1 LEGRFWGIEPA
12 PYHIVNL
19 LWHALNA
26 ALLWRVLARLKVPG
40 AWLAA
45 ALFALHP
52 VNVESVAWVT
62 EQKNT
67 QAMFFFLGAVW
78 CYLRFEDTGRRRW
91 YWLATGAFALALAA
105 KSAVVVLPVVLL
117 GLAWWRRG
125 RITRVDVMR
134 SICFF
139 ILAALAVAVAL
150 PLQSQRAAD
159 DLGALEAGPGFRVA
173 RAAGEVW
180 FYLFKDV
187 LPLNLVSIYPKWS
200 IHAAEPLSYLPAVL
214 LVGLFALLWRFRQ
227 SWGKPLL
234 FALGYFVLMLLPVL
248 GLFEIS
254 LSRYSWVADHW
265 QYFAIIG
272 PIALLASALQ
282 AMQQKNAL
290 AGIALAGLILTVCG
304 LLTWRQSGIYKSG
317 EAFWAEHMRVNQPA
331 FAAYNAGCDLLAHGK
346 PDEAMKLL
354 RRAIEL
360 QPAFALPYNTI
371 ASMLLQKGLPDEA
384 LPLLQEAISL
394 RRDFPEAHY
403 NLGTILLAKGRT
415 AEALEHFQR
424 SADLQPKDA
433 AAQYNF
439 GKILLQVGLPQSA
452 LVYLQKSVSL
462 RPDFAEAQH
471 ELGNALE
478 MSGRDAE
485 AVAHYQKALE
495 LRPNFV
501 QACNNLAWILATA
514 SDASLRNGPK
524 AVELAQRANTL
535 SGGQNSVILGTLA
548 AAYAQ
553 AGQFGEAVKTI
564 EKALPLAAADA
575 GRTAALKTQ
584 EAQYK
589 AGQPFQQSRRP

>member
-1 LEGRFWGIEPA
+1 
-12 PYHIVNL
+12 
-19 LWHALNA
+19 
-26 ALLWRVLARLKVPG
+26 
-40 AWLAA
+40 
-45 ALFALHP
+45 
-52 VNVESVAWVT
+52 
-62 EQKNT
+62 
-67 QAMFFFLGAVW
+67 
-78 CYLRFEDTGRRRW
+78 
-91 YWLATGAFALALAA
+91 
-105 KSAVVVLPVVLL
+105 
-117 GLAWWRRG
+117 
-125 RITRVDVMR
+125 
-134 SICFF
+134 
-139 ILAALAVAVAL
+139 
-150 PLQSQRAAD
+150 
-159 DLGALEAGPGFRVA
+159 
-173 RAAGEVW
+173 
-180 FYLFKDV
+180 
-187 LPLNLVSIYPKWS
+187 
-200 IHAAEPLSYLPAVL
+200 
-214 LVGLFALLWRFRQ
+214 
-227 SWGKPLL
+227 
-234 FALGYFVLMLLPVL
+234 
-248 GLFEIS
+248 
-254 LSRYSWVADHW
+254 
-265 QYFAIIG
+265 
-272 PIALLASALQ
+272 
-282 AMQQKNAL
+282 
-290 AGIALAGLILTVCG
+290 
-304 LLTWRQSGIYKSG
+304 
-317 EAFWAEHMRVNQPA
+317 
-331 FAAYNAGCDLLAHGK
+331 
-346 PDEAMKLL
+346 
-354 RRAIEL
+354 
-360 QPAFALPYNTI
+360 
-371 ASMLLQKGLPDEA
+371 MLLQKGLPDEA